1 MDSPAESRWL
11 ATFSGSQ
18 QKNQGRWVFAE
29 MVAACD
35 PIRFWLNA
43 KLLKTAPN
51 GKLAGNRYK
60 KSRKLRVMSPEES
73 HLLCQHPGNCQ
84 VYQNLCLPPKIH
96 YFNISLKR

>member
-1 MDSPAESRWL
+1 V
-11 ATFSGSQ
+11 G
-18 QKNQGRWVFAE
+18 VAE

-35 PIRFWLNA
+35 PNIRFWLNA

-73 HLLCQHPGNCQ
+73 ICCANTPGNCHRFIKI
-84 VYQNLCLPPKIH
+84 YARSPKL
-96 YFNISLKR
+96 F